1 MVNAQLELEQS
12 RALWNRLGWPS
23 PDVVVVTGSGLG
35 VDLGPAAY
43 GPVPFAEILALE
55 THAVIGHAHTAEI
68 LRPLPD
74 RTVLYLRGRLH
85 AYQGYDPHQVV
96 LPIRLAASLGARLLL
111 ATNAAGGLVPEDG
124 PGTLKLIADHL
135 NLTGL
140 NPLRGE
146 LPSAWG
152 PRFPDLTVAYSPALR
167 RRLHATAAELGIP
180 LGEGV
185 YAGLLGPS
193 YETPAEVRMLGRMG
207 ADLVGMST
215 VLEVIAARHMGL
227 TCAALSL
234 ITNLAAGVTEA
245 PLDHEEVLEHGRAAA
260 GNLGRL
266 LRAALARA
274 DLLEL

>member
-1 MVNAQLELEQS
+1 MVNPEHALAQS
-12 RALWNRLGWPS
+12 RAVFDRLGWPA
-23 PDVVVVTGSGLG
+23 PEVVVVSGSGLG
-35 VDLGPAAY
+35 VDLGLRTH
-43 GPVPFAEILALE
+43 GPVPLAELLAIE
-55 THAVIGHAHTAEI
+55 THAVVGHAHTVELLEPVPGRA
-68 LRPLPD
+68 
-74 RTVLYLRGRLH
+74 VLYVRGRLH
-85 AYQGYDPHQVV
+85 AYQGYDPHHVV
-96 LPIRLAASLGARLLL
+96 LPVRLAASLGARAFI

-124 PGTLKLIADHL
+124 PGSLKLISDHL

-146 LPSAWG
+146 LPASWG
-152 PRFPDLTVAYSPALR
+152 PRFPDLSEAYCPRLR
-167 RRLHATAAELGIP
+167 RLFHASAAELGLR

-227 TCAALSL
+227 ATAALSL
-234 ITNLAAGVTEA
+234 ITNLAAGVSGE

-260 GNLGRL
+260 SKVGEL
-266 LRAALARA
+266 LRAALAHPR
-274 DLLEL
+274 LLDG